1 MSKRNNFDNDYYG
14 TYSHEKLNTF
24 PVTAFAALAKRP
36 VQHKTGN
43 AEKLKKQKEQFQQ
56 RYICPHCGAVKEW
69 IPDTNVMVCT
79 NPDCLKNDK
88 GEDITYKSGQ
98 KKVSYS
104 VLNQRGE
111 AIAASILS

>member
-1 MSKRNNFDNDYYG
+1 MSKRHKEDNNYYG

-24 PVTAFAALAKRP
+24 PVAALAALSKKP

-43 AEKLKKQKEQFQQ
+43 SEKLEKQKKEFQK
-56 RYICPHCGAVKEW
+56 RYVCPHCGSVKEW

-79 NPDCLKNDK
+79 NPNCLKNEK
-88 GEDITYKSGQ
+88 GEDITYKNGQ